1 MEMVIALIYGIG
13 IAISVVG
20 IFIYRSKIKKSNL
33 TNIDIKVENTG
44 KPVRGGVN
52 HIKIICK

>member
-1 MEMVIALIYGIG
+1 MAMVIALIYGIG

-20 IFIYRSKIKKSNL
+20 IFIYRSKIKKNNL

-44 KPVRGGVN
+44 KPIRGGVS